1 MKKKIFI
8 IQSFLK
14 HILYTSLVHQTP
26 LRMRQIAPFFQK
38 FSGGGGGGGGGANP
52 TSDPPQVASP
62 LRGSPCATP
71 GNVSATPGKNP
82 SGSPVSSIFLF
93 QLGNIFRIVTEI

>member
-26 LRMRQIAPFFQK
+26 LRMHQIAPFSQNFFWGGK
-38 FSGGGGGGGGGANP
+38 PPPSHPESGFAPAGLAARLV
-52 TSDPPQVASP
+52 QP
-62 LRGSPCATP
+62 LAMSLQPLAKIL
-71 GNVSATPGKNP
+71 VEALD
-82 SGSPVSSIFLF
+82 V
-93 QLGNIFRIVTEI
+93 VT